1 MDIELIKAK
10 LDKEAKENG
19 FFPTDEMTYISLLSD
34 LDVTLYIT
42 DYGVTFNGD
51 MNAVIRTFDYIL
63 KGFSNNP
70 DYEKVFFKESLKYFK
85 EV

>member
-19 FFPTDEMTYISLLSD
+19 FFPTNETMYVSLISD

-51 MNAVIRTFDYIL
+51 KKAVIRTFDYIS
-63 KGFSNNP
+63 KGFSINP
-70 DYEKVFFKESLKYFK
+70 DYEKVFFKDSLKYFK

>member
-19 FFPTDEMTYISLLSD
+19 FLPTNETKYISLVPD
-34 LDVTLYIT
+34 LNVILYIT
-42 DYGVTFNGD
+42 NYGVTFNGGK
-51 MNAVIRTFDYIL
+51 NAIIQTFDYIL
-63 KGFSNNP
+63 KGFDSNPNF
-70 DYEKVFFKESLKYFK
+70 EKVFFKEALKYFK

>member
-1 MDIELIKAK
+1 MDIELIKSK

-19 FFPTDEMTYISLLSD
+19 FFPTNEITYVSLSSD
-34 LDVTLYIT
+34 LNVTLYIT

-51 MNAVIRTFDYIL
+51 KNAVIRTFDYIS
-63 KGFSNNP
+63 KGFIHNP
-70 DYEKVFFKESLKYFK
+70 DYEKVFFKESLNYFK